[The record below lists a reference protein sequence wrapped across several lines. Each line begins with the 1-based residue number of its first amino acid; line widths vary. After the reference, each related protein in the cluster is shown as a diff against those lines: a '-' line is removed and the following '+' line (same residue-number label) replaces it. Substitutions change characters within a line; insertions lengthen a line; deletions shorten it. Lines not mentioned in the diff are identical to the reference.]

1 MVYSMP
7 QILSPRD
14 LSLSL
19 PEPDWLETKL
29 GLNISAV
36 QQFSENAELSRVPGV
51 TGL

>member
-1 MVYSMP
+1 MP

-19 PEPDWLETKL
+19 PDPDRLETRL
-29 GLNISAV
+29 GLNLTAL
-36 QQFSENAELSRVPGV
+36 QHFSEHPELSRVPGV